1 MAGQEQRGSVR
12 TPFTC
17 NIRITDAVLGEFT
30 VKSRDISDTGVF
42 VIAAPED
49 FPPVGS
55 VVTAQVQGMMED
67 APVLQME
74 VVRVASEGVGLRF
87 MDV

>member
-1 MAGQEQRGSVR
+1 MADQEQRRSVR
-12 TPFTC
+12 MPFAC
-17 NIRITDAVLGEFT
+17 SIRITDKVLGEFT

-42 VIAAPED
+42 VIAAPEH
-49 FPPVGS
+49 FPPLGS
-55 VVTAQVQGMMED
+55 IVTAQVQGMMED
-67 APVLQME
+67 APVLHME